1 MEMMLRSK
9 INFQKKI
16 GQKIRFYRTT
26 KGMSQEDL
34 AVKCNNH
41 KTQIARI
48 EQGKRNCGI
57 YTLKSICDILEVR
70 LSDLF
75 KEDLVNKSK
84 AL

>member
-1 MEMMLRSK
+1 MEKVLQYK
-9 INFQKKI
+9 FNFQKNI
-16 GQKIRFYRTT
+16 GQKIRYYRTI

-57 YTLKSICDILEVR
+57 YTLKAICDTLEIR
-70 LSDLF
+70 LADLF
-75 KEDLVNKSK
+75 RDDYVESFSS
-84 AL
+84 

>member
-1 MEMMLRSK
+1 MEKALRYK

-16 GQKIRFYRTT
+16 GQKIRFYRTS
-26 KGMSQEDL
+26 KGLSQEDL

-57 YTLKSICDILEVR
+57 FTLKSICDILEIQ

-75 KEDLVNKSK
+75 NEDFYSRKH
-84 AL
+84 

>member
-1 MEMMLRSK
+1 MDKSLRYK
-9 INFQKKI
+9 ITFQKTI
-16 GQKIRFYRTT
+16 GQKIRYYRTN

-57 YTLKSICDILEVR
+57 YTLKSICDILEIK

-75 KEDLVNKSK
+75 QEDM
-84 AL
+84 

>member
-1 MEMMLRSK
+1 MENMLK
-9 INFQKKI
+9 NKHDFQKLI
-16 GQKIRFYRTT
+16 GRKIRLYRIL

-57 YTLKSICDILEVR
+57 FTLKSICDNLDIQLAEF
-70 LSDLF
+70 F
-75 KEDLVNKSK
+75 KEDMFGNLKV
-84 AL
+84 

>member
-1 MEMMLRSK
+1 MEKVLRYK

-16 GQKIRFYRTT
+16 GQKIRFYRTS

-57 YTLKSICDILEVR
+57 FTLKSICDILEIE

-75 KEDLVNKSK
+75 NEDFYCRKY
-84 AL
+84 

>member
-1 MEMMLRSK
+1 MEKLIK
-9 INFQKKI
+9 YKLNFQKAI
-16 GQKIRFYRTT
+16 GQKIRFYLTR

-34 AVKCNNH
+34 AVKLNNH

-57 YTLKSICDILEVR
+57 FTLKSICDILEIK

-75 KEDLVNKSK
+75 K
-84 AL
+84 

>member
-1 MEMMLRSK
+1 MEKALKYK
-9 INFQKKI
+9 INFQEKI
-16 GQKIRFYRTT
+16 GQKIRFYRTS

-57 YTLKSICDILEVR
+57 YTLKSICDILEIQ

-75 KEDLVNKSK
+75 KEDPFNCR
-84 AL
+84 

>member
-1 MEMMLRSK
+1 MEEELKYK
-9 INFQKKI
+9 ITFQKSI
-16 GQKIRFYRTT
+16 GEKIRLYRIR
-26 KGMSQEDL
+26 KGMSQEDV

-57 YTLKSICDILEVR
+57 YTLKSICDILEIK

-75 KEDLVNKSK
+75 HE
-84 AL
+84 

>member
-1 MEMMLRSK
+1 MEKALK
-9 INFQKKI
+9 YKVNFQKAI
-16 GQKIRFYRTT
+16 GKKIRFYRTS

-57 YTLKSICDILEVR
+57 FTLKSICDILEIE

-75 KEDLVNKSK
+75 NEDFYCRKY
-84 AL
+84 

>member
-1 MEMMLRSK
+1 MEKALK
-9 INFQKKI
+9 YKVNFQKAI
-16 GQKIRFYRTT
+16 GKKIRFYRTS

-41 KTQIARI
+41 RTQIARI

-57 YTLKSICDILEVR
+57 FTLKSICDILEIK

-75 KEDLVNKSK
+75 NEDFYSHKY
-84 AL
+84 

>member
-1 MEMMLRSK
+1 MENVPK
-9 INFQKKI
+9 DKYDFQKLI
-16 GQKIRFYRTT
+16 GQKIRLYRIH

-34 AVKCNNH
+34 AVKCDNH

-57 YTLKSICDILEVR
+57 FTLKSICDNLEIK

-75 KEDLVNKSK
+75 KED
-84 AL
+84 

>member
-1 MEMMLRSK
+1 MEKALRYK

-16 GQKIRFYRTT
+16 GQKIRFYRTS

-57 YTLKSICDILEVR
+57 FTLKSICDILEIE

-75 KEDLVNKSK
+75 NEDFYCRKY
-84 AL
+84 